1 MMALAMALV
10 VVGLPLLALA
20 QELWQAMLAIMLI
33 APGFGGTIPVR
44 PAILAD
50 YFGTKSFGTLN
61 GIMSLAQTTGG
72 AVGPWVVGVLV
83 DRTGTYDLGWWISA
97 GVVALAIPF
106 VLLAAPPTALAERF
120 RPPPPPVRPPQPPAG
135 ASAR

>member
-1 MMALAMALV
+1 
-10 VVGLPLLALA
+10 
-20 QELWQAMLAIMLI
+20 
-33 APGFGGTIPVR
+33 
-44 PAILAD
+44 
-50 YFGTKSFGTLN
+50 
-61 GIMSLAQTTGG
+61 MSLAQTTGG

-106 VLLAAPPTALAERF
+106 VLLAAPPAALAERF